1 MPFLWTLWS
10 HHTMCK
16 KVVIY
21 HRPHDPHIL
30 MIMCAICHKSMTFC
44 VYTILGFHS
53 SRALKL
59 QILFRS
65 PSVERIGKHI
75 YQETISV
82 PVDLDVQY
90 LEKRVRWQFCKMAK
104 GGQRW
109 QFCKMGGHWNI
120 PWVDGGPG
128 KWEEFPPEFR
138 QIGGSISQ
146 PSNFA
151 KWVGIQEFPPHLMK
165 LEHSPHSI

>member
-1 MPFLWTLWS
+1 MPFLWTVWS

-21 HRPHDPHIL
+21 HRPHAPHIL

-90 LEKRVRWQFCKMAK
+90 LERGVRGDNFAKCELGGNFCKMWVRWQFCKRGSKVAILQN
-104 GGQRW
+104 GRTFNYSLSRW
-109 QFCKMGGHWNI
+109 EPRKMGGI
-120 PWVDGGPG
+120 PP
-128 KWEEFPPEFR
+128 R
-138 QIGGSISQ
+138 IS
-146 PSNFA
+146 SNW
-151 KWVGIQEFPPHLMK
+151 KKYLPTL
-165 LEHSPHSI
+165 